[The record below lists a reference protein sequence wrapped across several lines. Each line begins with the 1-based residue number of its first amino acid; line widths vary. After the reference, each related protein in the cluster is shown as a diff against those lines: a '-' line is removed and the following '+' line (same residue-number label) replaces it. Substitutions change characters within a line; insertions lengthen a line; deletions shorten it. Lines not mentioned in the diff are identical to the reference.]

1 MYDKYENG
9 ECTID
14 QIGGHVIRFIILTQ
28 PLALGHIVATVNPG
42 PLENLGTQPKEKLSK
57 KWEKYKRAPKIVK
70 VHNSKCRQFRDK
82 GGGKSG
88 FSVFLQIQ
96 MNKMWA

>member
-1 MYDKYENG
+1 MYDNYENG

-28 PLALGHIVATVNPG
+28 PLALGHIVATMNPG

-57 KWEKYKRAPKIVK
+57 KWEKYK
-70 VHNSKCRQFRDK
+70 S
-82 GGGKSG
+82 GGKAKTLVIFW
-88 FSVFLQIQ
+88 FSLSMTCYSQSEGCILKVNFILD
-96 MNKMWA
+96 A

>member
-28 PLALGHIVATVNPG
+28 PLALGHIVATVNPRS
-42 PLENLGTQPKEKLSK
+42 LEN
-57 KWEKYKRAPKIVK
+57 
-70 VHNSKCRQFRDK
+70 
-82 GGGKSG
+82 
-88 FSVFLQIQ
+88 FSFFLQIH
-96 MNKMWA
+96 MNKLWPLF

>member
-28 PLALGHIVATVNPG
+28 PLALGHIVATMNPG
-42 PLENLGTQPKEKLSK
+42 PLESLGTQPK
-57 KWEKYKRAPKIVK
+57 RKIIQK
-70 VHNSKCRQFRDK
+70 VGKVQKCVWGRGVGAKSHKCPQF
-82 GGGKSG
+82 
-88 FSVFLQIQ
+88 
-96 MNKMWA
+96 KMKTT

>member
-28 PLALGHIVATVNPG
+28 PLALGHIVATMNPG
-42 PLENLGTQPKEKLSK
+42 PLESLGTQPK
-57 KWEKYKRAPKIVK
+57 RKIIQK
-70 VHNSKCRQFRDK
+70 VGKVQKCVWGA
-82 GGGKSG
+82 GGWHQKT
-88 FSVFLQIQ
+88 
-96 MNKMWA
+96 

>member
-28 PLALGHIVATVNPG
+28 PLALGHIVATMNPG
-42 PLENLGTQPKEKLSK
+42 PLESLGTQPK
-57 KWEKYKRAPKIVK
+57 
-70 VHNSKCRQFRDK
+70 
-82 GGGKSG
+82 
-88 FSVFLQIQ
+88 
-96 MNKMWA
+96 

>member
-14 QIGGHVIRFIILTQ
+14 QIGAHVIRFIILTQ

-42 PLENLGTQPKEKLSK
+42 PLENLGTQPKEK
-57 KWEKYKRAPKIVK
+57 
-70 VHNSKCRQFRDK
+70 
-82 GGGKSG
+82 
-88 FSVFLQIQ
+88 
-96 MNKMWA
+96 

>member
-57 KWEKYKRAPKIVK
+57 KWKKYK
-70 VHNSKCRQFRDK
+70 S
-82 GGGKSG
+82 GGGRG
-88 FSVFLQIQ
+88 
-96 MNKMWA
+96 

>member
-42 PLENLGTQPKEKLSK
+42 PLENLGMQPKEKLSK
-57 KWEKYKRAPKIVK
+57 KREKYKSLGR
-70 VHNSKCRQFRDK
+70 
-82 GGGKSG
+82 GGGSTKNRKRPQ
-88 FSVFLQIQ
+88 F
-96 MNKMWA
+96 KM

>member
-28 PLALGHIVATVNPG
+28 PLALGHIVATMNPG
-42 PLENLGTQPKEKLSK
+42 PLESLGTQPT
-57 KWEKYKRAPKIVK
+57 PKIIQKMGK
-70 VHNSKCRQFRDK
+70 VQEW
-82 GGGKSG
+82 GGGGSTKNHKIPQ
-88 FSVFLQIQ
+88 F
-96 MNKMWA
+96 KM